1 MKPQVGLSM
10 FSVMT
15 ELMED
20 YMGTLENVAK
30 AGYKYIEYI
39 IPRST
44 DDKTLPSPEEIG
56 AKVKELG
63 MTAISSHCNFTAE
76 DDLEKIADDHVKM
89 GAGAI
94 VLPMTVM
101 STMEEVKAVADLCN
115 RMGKAC
121 KDRGMGFFYHNHCQE
136 FLKIDGKYALLWL
149 AELTDPELV
158 SFEVDTFWA
167 TRGGVCPVELLE
179 TLGSR
184 CKLVHQKDMGESA
197 NPVNLMADA
206 GEITSENYRE
216 KIFGRTNPTDIVT
229 VGTGTMDI
237 QSIVNKVT
245 ELGHAPYIIVELDC
259 IARSTET
266 NYTTPLSPLESI
278 RVSRENLEKLIG

>member
-1 MKPQVGLSM
+1 MKMNVGLSM
-10 FSVMT
+10 FSVMG
-15 ELMED
+15 ELMQD

-39 IPRST
+39 IPHSGEG
-44 DDKTLPSPEEIG
+44 LPTPEEIG

-63 MTAISSHCNFTAE
+63 LTAVSSHCNFTAE
-76 DDLEKIADDHVKM
+76 DDLEKIADGHVKM

-101 STMEEVKAVADLCN
+101 GNMDEVKKVADLCN
-115 RMGKAC
+115 RMGKIC
-121 KDRGMGFFYHNHCQE
+121 HERGMGFFYHNHCQE

-149 AELTDPELV
+149 AELTNPEWV

-167 TRGGVCPVELLE
+167 KRGGVCPVELLK

-184 CKLVHQKDMGESA
+184 CKLIHQKDMGESA
-197 NPVNLMADA
+197 NPVNLMEGVAELSAD
-206 GEITSENYRE
+206 SFRE

-237 QSIVNKVT
+237 QSIVDT
-245 ELGHAPYIIVELDC
+245 AAELGFAPTIIVELDC
-259 IARSTET
+259 ICRFTEDH
-266 NYTTPLSPLESI
+266 YETPLSPLESI
-278 RVSRENLEKLIG
+278 RVSRENLEKMIG

>member
-1 MKPQVGLSM
+1 MKMNVGLSM
-10 FSVMT
+10 FSVMG
-15 ELMED
+15 ELMQD

-39 IPRST
+39 IPHSGEG
-44 DDKTLPSPEEIG
+44 LPTPEEIG

-63 MTAISSHCNFTAE
+63 LTAVSSHCNFTAE

-101 STMEEVKAVADLCN
+101 GNMNEVKKVADLCN
-115 RMGKAC
+115 RMGKIC
-121 KDRGMGFFYHNHCQE
+121 HERGMGFFYHNHCQE

-149 AELTDPELV
+149 AELTNPEWV

-167 TRGGVCPVELLE
+167 KRGGVCPVELLK

-184 CKLVHQKDMGESA
+184 CKLIHQKDMGESA
-197 NPVNLMADA
+197 NPVNLMEGVAELSAD
-206 GEITSENYRE
+206 SFRE

-237 QSIVNKVT
+237 QSIVDT
-245 ELGHAPYIIVELDC
+245 AAELGFAPTIIVELDC
-259 IARSTET
+259 ICRFTEDH
-266 NYTTPLSPLESI
+266 YETPLSPLESI
-278 RVSRENLEKLIG
+278 RVSRENLEKMIG

>member
-1 MKPQVGLSM
+1 MKMNVGLSM
-10 FSVMT
+10 FSVMG
-15 ELMED
+15 ELMQD

-39 IPRST
+39 IPHSGEG
-44 DDKTLPSPEEIG
+44 LPTPEEIG

-63 MTAISSHCNFTAE
+63 LTAVSSHCNFTAE

-101 STMEEVKAVADLCN
+101 GNMDEVKKVADLCN
-115 RMGKAC
+115 RMGKIC
-121 KDRGMGFFYHNHCQE
+121 HERGMGFFYHNHCQE

-149 AELTDPELV
+149 AELTNPEWV

-167 TRGGVCPVELLE
+167 KRGGVCPVELLKM
-179 TLGSR
+179 LGSR
-184 CKLVHQKDMGESA
+184 CKLIHQKDMGESA
-197 NPVNLMADA
+197 NPVNLMEGVTELSAD
-206 GEITSENYRE
+206 SFRE

-237 QSIVNKVT
+237 QSIVDT
-245 ELGHAPYIIVELDC
+245 AAELGFAPTIIVELDC
-259 IARSTET
+259 ICRFTEDH
-266 NYTTPLSPLESI
+266 YETPLSPLESI
-278 RVSRENLEKLIG
+278 RVSRENLEKMIG

>member
-1 MKPQVGLSM
+1 MKMNVGLSM
-10 FSVMT
+10 FSVMG
-15 ELMED
+15 ELMQD

-39 IPRST
+39 IPHSGEG
-44 DDKTLPSPEEIG
+44 LPTPEEIG

-63 MTAISSHCNFTAE
+63 LTAVSSHCNFTAE

-101 STMEEVKAVADLCN
+101 GNMDEVKKVADLCN
-115 RMGKAC
+115 RMGKIC
-121 KDRGMGFFYHNHCQE
+121 HERGMGFFYHNHCQE

-149 AELTDPELV
+149 AELTNPEWV

-167 TRGGVCPVELLE
+167 KRGGVCPVELLK

-184 CKLVHQKDMGESA
+184 CKLIHQKDMGESA
-197 NPVNLMADA
+197 NPVNLMEGVTELSAD
-206 GEITSENYRE
+206 SFRE

-237 QSIVNKVT
+237 QSIVDT
-245 ELGHAPYIIVELDC
+245 AAELGFAPTIIVELDC
-259 IARSTET
+259 ICRFTEDH
-266 NYTTPLSPLESI
+266 YETPLSPLESI
-278 RVSRENLEKLIG
+278 RVSRENLEKMIG